1 VAAGLLRDGLIE
13 AGVPPA
19 RVRVIPSQEEALQA
33 VLAMAGAG
41 DLVVVESFY
50 SDWAWERITRF
61 RSAAAVD

>member
-1 VAAGLLRDGLIE
+1 
-13 AGVPPA
+13 
-19 RVRVIPSQEEALQA
+19 VRVIPSQEEALQA